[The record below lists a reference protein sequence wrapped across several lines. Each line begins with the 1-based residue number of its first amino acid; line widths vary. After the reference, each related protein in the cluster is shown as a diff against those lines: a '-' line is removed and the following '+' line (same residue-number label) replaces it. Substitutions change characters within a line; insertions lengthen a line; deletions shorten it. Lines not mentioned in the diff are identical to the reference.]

1 MINLFICQILNY
13 SFVFSKQIKPD
24 IIKATYN
31 FQTNKLSSES
41 EVNELFSKIQESLK
55 KLNYYYDINDSR
67 IVPLYMIEEGSEKKV
82 ISGYIGYWTI
92 EFKLKNENE
101 IKKLEDYFKKNFQK
115 FNISFELKGTE
126 MSVSD
131 SLIIKEKLNYIKEL
145 LEQIKQQAKMINNSC
160 SIEKLEFQDTQPTI
174 DLPQVS
180 QQRNSISFVVYI
192 TLNCNDKVQN
202 GK

>member
-67 IVPLYMIEEGSEKKV
+67 IVPLYMIEGSSEKKV

-131 SLIIKEKLNYIKEL
+131 SLIIKEN
-145 LEQIKQQAKMINNSC
+145 
-160 SIEKLEFQDTQPTI
+160 
-174 DLPQVS
+174 
-180 QQRNSISFVVYI
+180 
-192 TLNCNDKVQN
+192 
-202 GK
+202 

>member
-24 IIKATYN
+24 IIKAIYN

-67 IVPLYMIEEGSEKKV
+67 IVPLYMIEEGSEKKIV
-82 ISGYIGYWTI
+82 SGYVGYWTI
-92 EFKLKNENE
+92 EFKLKDENE
-101 IKKLEDYFKKNFQK
+101 VKKLENYFKKNFQK
-115 FNISFELKGTE
+115 LNISFELKGTE
-126 MSVSD
+126 MSISD

>member
-24 IIKATYN
+24 IMKVTYN

-41 EVNELFSKIQESLK
+41 EVGQLFSKIQESLK

-67 IVPLYMIEEGSEKKV
+67 IVPLYIIEEGSEKKV
-82 ISGYIGYWTI
+82 ISGYIGYWKI

-115 FNISFELKGTE
+115 LNISFELKGTE
-126 MSVSD
+126 VSVSD
-131 SLIIKEKLNYIKEL
+131 SLILKEKLNYIKEI
-145 LEQIKQQAKMINNSC
+145 LEQVKQQAKMINNSC
-160 SIEKLEFQDTQPTI
+160 FLEKLEFQDTQPTI
-174 DLPQVS
+174 DLPQLS
-180 QQRNSISFVVYI
+180 EQKNSLSFVVYI

>member
-24 IIKATYN
+24 IIKAIYN

-67 IVPLYMIEEGSEKKV
+67 IVPLYMIEGSSEKKV

-131 SLIIKEKLNYIKEL
+131 TLIIKEKLNYIKEV
-145 LEQIKQQAKMINNSC
+145 LEQVRQQAKMINNSC

-174 DLPQVS
+174 DLLQVS

-192 TLNCNDKVQN
+192 TSNCNDKVQN
-202 GK
+202 RK

>member
-24 IIKATYN
+24 IIKAIYN

-82 ISGYIGYWTI
+82 VSGYVGYWTI
-92 EFKLKNENE
+92 EFKLKDENE
-101 IKKLEDYFKKNFQK
+101 VKKLEDYFKKK
-115 FNISFELKGTE
+115 FSK
-126 MSVSD
+126 
-131 SLIIKEKLNYIKEL
+131 
-145 LEQIKQQAKMINNSC
+145 
-160 SIEKLEFQDTQPTI
+160 IEHF
-174 DLPQVS
+174 
-180 QQRNSISFVVYI
+180 F
-192 TLNCNDKVQN
+192 
-202 GK
+202 

>member
-92 EFKLKNENE
+92 EFKLKDENE

-131 SLIIKEKLNYIKEL
+131 TLIIKEKLNYIK
-145 LEQIKQQAKMINNSC
+145 K
-160 SIEKLEFQDTQPTI
+160 F
-174 DLPQVS
+174 
-180 QQRNSISFVVYI
+180 
-192 TLNCNDKVQN
+192 
-202 GK
+202 

>member
-24 IIKATYN
+24 IIKAIYN

-67 IVPLYMIEEGSEKKV
+67 IVPLYMIEGSSEKKV

-131 SLIIKEKLNYIKEL
+131 TLIIKEKLNYIKEV
-145 LEQIKQQAKMINNSC
+145 LEQVRQQAKMINNSC

-174 DLPQVS
+174 DLLQVS

>member
-41 EVNELFSKIQESLK
+41 EVNELFSKIQEAIK

-67 IVPLYMIEEGSEKKV
+67 IVPLYMIEGSSEKKV

-101 IKKLEDYFKKNFQK
+101 IKKLEDYFKKNFEK

-131 SLIIKEKLNYIKEL
+131 TLIIKEKLNYIKEV
-145 LEQIKQQAKMINNSC
+145 LEQVRQQAKTINNSC

>member
-1 MINLFICQILNY
+1 MINFILCQILNY

-24 IIKATYN
+24 IVKVIYN

-41 EVNELFSKIQESLK
+41 EVNELFSKIQENFK

-67 IVPLYMIEEGSEKKV
+67 VVPLYMIEEGSEKKV
-82 ISGYIGYWTI
+82 VSGYIGYWTV
-92 EFKLKNENE
+92 EFRLKDESE
-101 IKKLEDYFKKNFQK
+101 IRKLEDYFKKNFQK
-115 FNISFELKGTE
+115 LNISFELKGTE

-131 SLIIKEKLNYIKEL
+131 SLILREKLNYIKEI

-174 DLPQVS
+174 DLPQMS
-180 QQRNSISFVVYI
+180 QQKNSISFVVYI
-192 TLNCNDKVQN
+192 TLNCNDKVQD

>member
-13 SFVFSKQIKPD
+13 SLVFSKQIKPD
-24 IIKATYN
+24 IIKAIYN

-67 IVPLYMIEEGSEKKV
+67 IVPLYMIEGSSEKKV

-131 SLIIKEKLNYIKEL
+131 TLIIKEKLNYIKEV
-145 LEQIKQQAKMINNSC
+145 LEQVRKQAKMINNSC
-160 SIEKLEFQDTQPTI
+160 SIEKLEFQDIQPTI
-174 DLPQVS
+174 DLLQVS

>member
-24 IIKATYN
+24 IIKAIYN

-67 IVPLYMIEEGSEKKV
+67 IVPLYMIEGGSEKKV

-131 SLIIKEKLNYIKEL
+131 TLIIKEKLNYIKEV
-145 LEQIKQQAKMINNSC
+145 LEQVRQQAKTIDNSC

-174 DLPQVS
+174 DLLQVS

-202 GK
+202 RK

>member
-41 EVNELFSKIQESLK
+41 EVNELFSKIQDAIK
-55 KLNYYYDINDSR
+55 KLNYYYNINDSR
-67 IVPLYMIEEGSEKKV
+67 IVPLYMIEGSSEKKV

-101 IKKLEDYFKKNFQK
+101 IKKLEDYFKKNFEK

-131 SLIIKEKLNYIKEL
+131 TLIIKEKLNYIKEV
-145 LEQIKQQAKMINNSC
+145 LEQVRQQAKTINNSC

>member
-1 MINLFICQILNY
+1 MINFIFCQILNY
-13 SFVFSKQIKPD
+13 SLVFSKQIKPD
-24 IIKATYN
+24 IVKATYN

-41 EVNELFSKIQESLK
+41 EVKELFSTIQESLK

-82 ISGYIGYWTI
+82 VSGYIGYWTI
-92 EFKLKNENE
+92 EFKLKDENE

-115 FNISFELKGTE
+115 FNISFELKEKE
-126 MSVSD
+126 MSISD
-131 SLIIKEKLNYIKEL
+131 SLILKEKLDYIKEV
-145 LEQIKQQAKMINNSC
+145 LEQIKQKAKMINSSC
-160 SIEKLEFQDTQPTI
+160 FLEKLEFQDAQPML

-180 QQRNSISFVVYI
+180 QQRNSINFVVYV

>member
-67 IVPLYMIEEGSEKKV
+67 IVPLYMIEGGSEKKV

-131 SLIIKEKLNYIKEL
+131 TLIIKEKLNYIKEL